1 MNKYKI
7 YIVYVCYINI
17 ISRKYLLDLIVKKIL
32 KVLELFVFFFIVFN
46 TVLNLIYM

>member
-17 ISRKYLLDLIVKKIL
+17 IRSKYLLDLIVKKIL
-32 KVLELFVFFFIVFN
+32 KVLELFVFFRIVFN

>member
-17 ISRKYLLDLIVKKIL
+17 ISSKYLLDLIVKKIL
-32 KVLELFVFFFIVFN
+32 KVLELFVFFRIVFN